1 MLLTLIIIIACC
13 IMFAAPLNV
22 SLVIVGLVFWA
33 AAGFDV
39 KWGCLGRIIDMIL
52 LLIGSIFIIVGFCLT

>member
-39 KWGCLGRIIDMIL
+39 K
-52 LLIGSIFIIVGFCLT
+52 

>member
-13 IMFAAPLNV
+13 IVFAAPINV
-22 SLVIVGLVFWA
+22 SLIIAGLVFWA

-39 KWGCLGRIIDMIL
+39 KWGCLGRIIDIIL
-52 LLIGSIFIIVGFCLT
+52 LLIGVIFVIVGFCVT

>member
-22 SLVIVGLVFWA
+22 SLIIVGLVFWA

-52 LLIGSIFIIVGFCLT
+52 LLIGIIFIIVGFCLT

>member
-22 SLVIVGLVFWA
+22 SLIIVGLVFWA

-39 KWGCLGRIIDMIL
+39 KRGCLGRIIDIIL
-52 LLIGSIFIIVGFCLT
+52 LLIGIIFIIVGFCVT

>member
-22 SLVIVGLVFWA
+22 SLIIVGLVFWA

-39 KWGCLGRIIDMIL
+39 KWGCLGGIIDIIL
-52 LLIGSIFIIVGFCLT
+52 LLIGIIFIIVGFCLT

>member
-1 MLLTLIIIIACC
+1 MLLTLIVLIACC

-22 SLVIVGLVFWA
+22 SLIIVGLVFWTG
-33 AAGFDV
+33 AGFDV

-52 LLIGSIFIIVGFCLT
+52 ILIGAIFIIVGFCLT

>member
-22 SLVIVGLVFWA
+22 SLIIVGLVFWA

>member
-1 MLLTLIIIIACC
+1 
-13 IMFAAPLNV
+13 MFAAPINV
-22 SLVIVGLVFWA
+22 SLIIVGLVFWA

-52 LLIGSIFIIVGFCLT
+52 LLIGIIFIIVGFCLT

>member
-39 KWGCLGRIIDMIL
+39 KWGCLGRIIDIIL

>member
-13 IMFAAPLNV
+13 IVFAAPINV
-22 SLVIVGLVFWA
+22 SLIIVGLVFWA

-39 KWGCLGRIIDMIL
+39 KWGCLGGIIDIIL
-52 LLIGSIFIIVGFCLT
+52 LLIGAIFIIVGFCLT